1 MHGPDGRDYPN
12 RIVFIEVVKP
22 ERLVYKHAGD
32 EDTEP
37 VSFHVTVILK
47 NRSQDKDHH
56 EFHFRIGSR
65 A

>member
-1 MHGPDGRDYPN
+1 MAPMAGIAN

-37 VSFHVTVILK
+37 VSFHVTVIFEK
-47 NRSQDKDHH
+47 IGHKTKITMNSI
-56 EFHFRIGSR
+56 FRIGSR